1 MCTSSSPRT
10 TAPPLAWTS
19 PSKSSTGTAGRSCA
33 CSCGTSLDNINID
46 EATRF
51 LVENMLANQQSF
63 PREEIDMDKIKLV
76 EEPPTTKPKSQC
88 C

>member
-1 MCTSSSPRT
+1 VL
-10 TAPPLAWTS
+10 PLQ
-19 PSKSSTGTAGRSCA
+19 
-33 CSCGTSLDNINID
+33 DNINID

-63 PREEIDMDKIKLV
+63 PSEEIDLDRIKLV
-76 EEPPTTKPKSQC
+76 EEPPTTKPRSQC

>member
-1 MCTSSSPRT
+1 ML
-10 TAPPLAWTS
+10 PLQ
-19 PSKSSTGTAGRSCA
+19 
-33 CSCGTSLDNINID
+33 DNINID

-76 EEPPTTKPKSQC
+76 EEPPTTKSKSQC